1 MGKGKD
7 FLSRLDPKIVKH
19 VQMAKDVELIQ
30 YPLASIGVNRHLK
43 GGIGAGRVTLLYGN
57 SGSGKSLITMQ
68 SIGQWQKMGLVCAY
82 FDIEG
87 TYIEEYGARLGID
100 NDELIYVHKRGIGA
114 VTDIATEMLEN
125 DLDVLV
131 IDSISDLIA
140 DAFIDKDGNIKDF
153 ENTGQV
159 GAHAKGI
166 TRMIN
171 MLQYANTKTAIVI
184 VSQTTTEIGQ
194 TYTKQVPHGGKKV
207 FFAAT
212 NVIKLTSSNTEA
224 TQIKGE
230 LTVGDRQ
237 VVMPI
242 GRKVD
247 VLIEKSKV
255 GAQHRTASYNVYY
268 DGENLGI
275 DNVDELSKIAVDL
288 GVTTSRGAWY
298 YWGDEKW
305 NGEAKFSAWLKENP
319 EMQEKLRLEIEA
331 LS

>member
-1 MGKGKD
+1 MGSAKD
-7 FLSRLDPKIVKH
+7 FKARLDPKILKH
-19 VQMAKDVELIQ
+19 VQTAEETELIQ
-30 YPLASIGVNRHLK
+30 YPLASLGVTRHLK

-57 SGSGKSLITMQ
+57 SGSGKSLITLQ
-68 SIGQWQKMGLVCAY
+68 SIAMWQKMGLVCAY

-87 TYIEEYGARLGID
+87 TYEKNYGARLGID
-100 NDELIYVHKRGIGA
+100 NEELIYVHKRGIGS
-114 VTDIATEMLEN
+114 VTDIATEMLEH
-125 DLDVLV
+125 DIDIIV

-194 TYTKQVPHGGKKV
+194 TYTKQVPHGGKKI

-212 NVIKLTSSNTEA
+212 NIVKLTSSNTEA
-224 TQIKGE
+224 SQLKGE
-230 LTVGDRQ
+230 ITVGDRQ
-237 VVMPI
+237 VVLPI
-242 GRKVD
+242 GRTVD

-255 GAQHRTASYNVYY
+255 GAQHRTAKYNVYY
-268 DGENLGI
+268 DGPNLGI
-275 DNVDELSKIAVDL
+275 DRIDELSKIAVDL

-298 YWGDEKW
+298 YWGEEKW

-319 EMQEKLRLEIEA
+319 DMQEKLRLEIEA